1 MLDPAMIARTA
12 PSQRGSHPATTRR
25 IDWGVTQPVIARLE
39 RAGANPRVS
48 TLAEIASA
56 TGCSLNLELDIPS
69 GIDESM
75 ISADLALTP
84 DERLRRFES
93 FYGFASSVGGIA
105 FSSG

>member
-1 MLDPAMIARTA
+1 MLDPAIIARTA
-12 PSQRGSHPATTRR
+12 RR
-25 IDWGVTQPVIARLE
+25 NAGLTQQQLADRLGVTQPAVARLE

-105 FSSG
+105 FPSG

>member
-1 MLDPAMIARTA
+1 MTDPAVITRAARKRAGLT
-12 PSQRGSHPATTRR
+12 QRELADRL
-25 IDWGVTQPVIARLE
+25 GVTQPVVARLE
-39 RAGANPRVS
+39 RAGANPKVS

-56 TGCSLNLELDIPS
+56 TGHSLRLELDSPS

-93 FYGFASSVGGIA
+93 FYGFASRVGGIA
-105 FSSG
+105 F